1 MYVLQKKWS
10 VLQQNVVNNNSTK
23 YQLYMLYKN
32 LAQKLIHYLNKLY
45 HHQKKKKKNKII
57 K

>member
-45 HHQKKKKKNKII
+45 HHQKKKNKII